1 MITLSHASTFFY
13 AVRRARSDMELLFYS
28 IDYMVNVR
36 ITEDGYCVF
45 HASGFLTSV
54 IELYY

>member
-1 MITLSHASTFFY
+1 
-13 AVRRARSDMELLFYS
+13 MELLFYS